1 MPRVLNEGTPVWHVF
16 GTRCRERDK
25 LETFLY
31 ENGIETNKH
40 YPIPIH
46 LQECYRD
53 LGLQEGAFPI
63 AEEISRTELSIPLYY
78 GMSEEQIEYVIDT
91 LNNFK

>member
-1 MPRVLNEGTPVWHVF
+1 MDGCQRRDELENYLN
-16 GTRCRERDK
+16 
-25 LETFLY
+25 

-46 LQECYRD
+46 LQKCYRE
-53 LGLQEGAFPI
+53 LGFKEGDYPV

-78 GMSEEQIEYVIDT
+78 GMTESQIQYVIDKI
-91 LNNFK
+91 NKF